1 MKKQLLSIC
10 GAAVVA
16 SLFTVNAFAAD
27 STASGAAAMPTAPQA
42 ASAGKPDM
50 SVVGYAI
57 GYNLGS
63 SLNKQG
69 IDIPAAAISKGL
81 TAGASGQKSEYSE
94 QELQQTMMQFQQY
107 IMAQRAGQSAQ
118 PAMPPAQPNAA
129 AK

>member
-16 SLFTVNAFAAD
+16 TMFTANVYAAD
-27 STASGAAAMPTAPQA
+27 SSASGATAMPDTPQTA
-42 ASAGKPDM
+42 SVTKPDM

-69 IDIPAAAISKGL
+69 IDIPASAISKGL

-107 IMAQRAGQSAQ
+107 IMAQRAGQAEEM
-118 PAMPPAQPNAA
+118 PAAQPNTPDSN
-129 AK
+129 